1 MNITGQPEK
10 IYVTP
15 NGIWECYGT
24 GVDYFFKW
32 EGDMTWGVEME
43 CIHV

>member
-1 MNITGQPEK
+1 MLEN

-15 NGIWECYGT
+15 NGIWVCQGT
-24 GVDYFFKW
+24 GIDEFFKW
-32 EGDMTWGVEME
+32 EGDKTWGVEME